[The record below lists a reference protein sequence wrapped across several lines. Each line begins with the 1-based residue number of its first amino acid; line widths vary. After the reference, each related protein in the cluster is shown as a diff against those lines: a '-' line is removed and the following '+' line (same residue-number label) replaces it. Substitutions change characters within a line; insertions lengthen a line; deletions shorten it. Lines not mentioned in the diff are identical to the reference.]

1 MVTFLSPCLCYFLEF
16 VSQFY
21 RVLMKPTPPRC
32 HLPFMVML
40 QVNLGSV
47 YIAPFCFYCTVSTI
61 KFVLSFITLEHF
73 R

>member
-21 RVLMKPTPPRC
+21 RVLMKPP
-32 HLPFMVML
+32 VSEASL
-40 QVNLGSV
+40 QSHRQVQGQSLCEPQERS
-47 YIAPFCFYCTVSTI
+47 
-61 KFVLSFITLEHF
+61 

>member
-47 YIAPFCFYCTVSTI
+47 YIAPFLLLLYSQYYKICFEFYN
-61 KFVLSFITLEHF
+61 FVAF
-73 R
+73 